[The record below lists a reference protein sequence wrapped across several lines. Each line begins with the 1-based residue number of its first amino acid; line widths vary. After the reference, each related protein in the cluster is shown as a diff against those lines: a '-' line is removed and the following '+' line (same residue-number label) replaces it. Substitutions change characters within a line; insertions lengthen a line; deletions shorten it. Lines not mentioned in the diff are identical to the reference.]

1 MEPIKVVEDAL
12 TLASARLAKIPN
24 FTLYQSI
31 HAQLTYLLSVLN
43 GTESNRSRLKEINFG
58 VYAAKE
64 FDASD
69 PEFAKALSLAF
80 WVATQLSKGLKVE
93 SVLV

>member
-1 MEPIKVVEDAL
+1 MEPIKAVEIAL
-12 TLASARLAKIPN
+12 ALASARLAETPS
-24 FTLYQSI
+24 FGLYQSI
-31 HAQLTYLLSVLN
+31 HAQLTCLLSVLN
-43 GTESNRSRLKEINFG
+43 GSERNRGLLKEINFG

-64 FDASD
+64 FEASD

-93 SVLV
+93 SVPV